1 MSAPKAIINIGEI
14 NYDYIK
20 NHKTIS

>member
-1 MSAPKAIINIGEI
+1 MSAPKAIINIGEM